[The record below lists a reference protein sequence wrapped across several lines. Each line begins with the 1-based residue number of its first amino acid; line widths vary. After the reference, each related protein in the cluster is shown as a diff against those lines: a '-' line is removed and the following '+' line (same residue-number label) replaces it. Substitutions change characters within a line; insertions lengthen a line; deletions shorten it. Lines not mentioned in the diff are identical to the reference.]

1 MLKRRAAGSLN
12 ETCASG
18 SEYLL
23 ERPGRARGTY
33 MGGPGYP
40 AKIGRATAG

>member
-18 SEYLL
+18 RQYLL
-23 ERPGRARGTY
+23 ERPGRARGTD
-33 MGGPGYP
+33 MGGPGYD
-40 AKIGRATAG
+40 AKFGRATAG